1 MRSVG
6 LRGVVAISAFMFGVA
21 LNAFVNTSTLVE
33 KTLAYPVKSIDGI
46 LGSQLQIP
54 ERRLQLDSTK
64 PSEITFE
71 RMPTAC
77 FGCPAKRITLR
88 SKDSGS
94 MAEDAIVV
102 ETDLRTNEQR
112 QGRLPSY
119 YYRNLMRF
127 IIAQGYFDMNNYYF
141 RGTADSI
148 VVSSSVSVGGRN
160 KSISGNESD
169 LPPALWGISQAIDGV
184 MQHVTYARY

>member
-1 MRSVG
+1 MRTVG
-6 LRGVVAISAFMFGVA
+6 LRVVVAISAFMFGVA
-21 LNAFVNTSTLVE
+21 LNGFVNTSTLVE
-33 KTLAYPVKSIDGI
+33 KTLAYPVKSIDSI
-46 LGSQLQIP
+46 LGSRLQSP
-54 ERRLQLDSTK
+54 ERVTFDTTK

-71 RMPTAC
+71 RVTTAC

-88 SKDSGS
+88 SKDSGG
-94 MAEDAIVV
+94 MTDDAIVI
-102 ETDLRTNEQR
+102 ETDLQTNQQR

-119 YYRNLMRF
+119 YYRYLMRF
-127 IIAQGYFDMNNYYF
+127 IVAQGYFDMNNYYF

-184 MQHVTYARY
+184 MQHVTWQD